1 MLRTNAIVVHL
12 FNLIVTLKW
21 FGLLDDIWDKIAG
34 IASDIKYL
42 TGHRLDT
49 SFLLL
54 QRADETQPGRKSCP
68 RLQFLAFNLDSI
80 MSLSR

>member
-21 FGLLDDIWDKIAG
+21 FGLLDDIWDKIAD

-54 QRADETQPGRKSCP
+54 QRADETQPGRNSCP
-68 RLQFLAFNLDSI
+68 RMQFLAFSLNSI